1 MRIQTF
7 IKIACFATFISSN
20 PQWSKANPII
30 NKAEEGRNT
39 SGYLINQP
47 RNGGTTTLREKCEAI
62 DYFQSIDDL
71 GGIAK
76 ISFQIGF
83 EHPIDY
89 ITIDEA
95 CAKVGVN
102 TSIDFQFLKNL
113 NEEYVKLTEIEHYFE
128 EGGPTLQER
137 ETIKK

>member
-1 MRIQTF
+1 MRILTF
-7 IKIACFATFISSN
+7 TKIACFATFISFSF
-20 PQWSKANPII
+20 QLGKANPII
-30 NKAEEGRNT
+30 NKVEGHRNT
-39 SGYLINQP
+39 PGYLINQP

-62 DYFQSIDDL
+62 DYFQRINDF

-89 ITIDEA
+89 LTIDEA

-102 TSIDFQFLKNL
+102 TQA
-113 NEEYVKLTEIEHYFE
+113 YF
-128 EGGPTLQER
+128 
-137 ETIKK
+137 

>member
-7 IKIACFATFISSN
+7 TKIAFFATFISCN
-20 PQWSKANPII
+20 FQLSKANPII
-30 NKAEEGRNT
+30 NNVETRRN
-39 SGYLINQP
+39 SPGYLINQP
-47 RNGGTTTLREKCEAI
+47 RNGGTTTLKEKCEAI
-62 DYFQSIDDL
+62 NYFQRINDF

-89 ITIDEA
+89 LTIDEA

-102 TSIDFQFLKNL
+102 TYSLDFSF
-113 NEEYVKLTEIEHYFE
+113 
-128 EGGPTLQER
+128 
-137 ETIKK
+137 

>member
-1 MRIQTF
+1 MRIQT
-7 IKIACFATFISSN
+7 ITKIVCIATFISCN
-20 PQWSKANPII
+20 FQWSKANPII
-30 NKAEEGRNT
+30 NKAKEGRNKP
-39 SGYLINQP
+39 GYLINQP
-47 RNGGTTTLREKCEAI
+47 QNGGTTTLREKCEAI
-62 DYFQSIDDL
+62 DYFQRIDDL

-102 TSIDFQFLKNL
+102 TSIDF
-113 NEEYVKLTEIEHYFE
+113 
-128 EGGPTLQER
+128 
-137 ETIKK
+137 